1 MTPRIVVIGAGPG
14 GLCTGIRLR
23 EAGYQDFVILEKAPG
38 VGGTWFHNSYPGAEC
53 DVESHLYS
61 FSFEPKTD
69 WKRPYAS
76 QPEIRGYLE
85 HCAAKY
91 GLAPH
96 LRLRSGVQSA
106 GWDDARGLW
115 RIRTESGEELL
126 ADVVVSA
133 VGMFNEPHWP
143 DIPGLERFQGTLFHS
158 ARWNHEHDLLGES
171 VGVIG
176 SAASA
181 VQFVPEITPRVARL
195 ALFQRSANWV
205 LPKEDEPFS
214 EEQLRSFRSDPAAA
228 PERRRKVWSAVEAV
242 ITYSKRELLRAAEE
256 AGLRNLSTVQ
266 DPELRRRLTP
276 TEPYGCKRPLLSN
289 RYYPTFN
296 RSNLEL
302 VTEGIAE
309 ITPDAIVTVDGAAR
323 RCDSIVLATGFETT
337 KFASAIEVSGRGGR
351 SLASAWS
358 DGARAYLGVATS
370 GFPNFFML
378 YGPNTNNGSIL
389 FMLECQV
396 ATVLR
401 QLARLRDEGL
411 AWVDVRR
418 DAMDRYNEELQAE
431 IARVDVWQAGC
442 HGYYRGPSGRIVTQW
457 PHSMSEYRDRSE
469 RPDPGAWEV
478 CRASARIAST
488 WRARTAR

>member
-1 MTPRIVVIGAGPG
+1 MSPRIVVIGAGPG

-23 EAGYQDFVILEKAPG
+23 EAGYEDFVILEKAAG
-38 VGGTWFHNSYPGAEC
+38 VGGTWYHNSYPGAEC

-76 QPEIRGYLE
+76 QPEIREYLE
-85 HCAAKY
+85 HCSAKY

-96 LRLRSGVQSA
+96 LRLRSAVQSA
-106 GWDDARGLW
+106 RWDDARGLW
-115 RIRTESGEELL
+115 RVRTEGGDELL

-158 ARWNHEHDLLGES
+158 ARWNHEHDLRGES

-181 VQFVPEITPRVARL
+181 VQFVPEIAPRVARL

-205 LPKEDEPFS
+205 LPKEDAPFS

-228 PERRRKVWSAVEAV
+228 LERRRKVWGAVEAV
-242 ITYSKRELLRAAEE
+242 ITYSNRELLRAAEE
-256 AGLRNLSTVQ
+256 AGLRNLSAVQ
-266 DPELRRRLTP
+266 DPELRRKLTP

-323 RCDSIVLATGFETT
+323 RCDSIVLATGFETA

-401 QLARLRDEGL
+401 QLGRLRDERL

-418 DAMDRYNEELQAE
+418 EAMDRYNEQLQAE

-442 HGYYRGPSGRIVTQW
+442 RGYYRGPSGRIVTQW
-457 PHSMSEYRDRSE
+457 PHTMAEYRDRSE

-478 CRASARIAST
+478 CRAAARL
-488 WRARTAR
+488 